1 MDGRLSN
8 PSLGTRS
15 NKAVGSHIETR
26 TLIPFRHRRSNMAPA
41 INRKTVYSYSV
52 NSLSF
57 ILLYYYYTFLIIHTH
72 THTHFSL
79 LLKRYK
85 RIPSGLFFEW
95 IDVPLDVHKS
105 VRRENSTPRNPKL
118 NSVVAWNTTGARRG
132 KLRPELPLVHLFI
145 LPTPA
150 SNRQGVVARFP
161 RAIRTAF
168 SLLRRDFPPLS
179 SLVAANVRSRP
190 LPRRELLEKAFPP
203 RPRATRFPNDRAKLN
218 RNFSTW
224 IRFHTR
230 ILFETQKC

>member
-41 INRKTVYSYSV
+41 INRKP
-52 NSLSF
+52 F
-57 ILLYYYYTFLIIHTH
+57 ILIPSILFPLSYCIIITRFLLH

-105 VRRENSTPRNPKL
+105 VWRENSTPRNPKL

-190 LPRRELLEKAFPP
+190 LSAHPA
-203 RPRATRFPNDRAKLN
+203 PRAFGKS
-218 RNFSTW
+218 FSTTSYEVPE
-224 IRFHTR
+224 R
-230 ILFETQKC
+230 

>member
-41 INRKTVYSYSV
+41 INRKP
-52 NSLSF
+52 F
-57 ILLYYYYTFLIIHTH
+57 ILIPSILFPLSYCIIITRFLLH

-118 NSVVAWNTTGARRG
+118 NSVVACSREIRREHDVESCGRNYPSCTCLYYQRQPPTARG
-132 KLRPELPLVHLFI
+132 WWPVSL
-145 LPTPA
+145 
-150 SNRQGVVARFP
+150 ARFAP
-161 RAIRTAF
+161 PFPSFVAI
-168 SLLRRDFPPLS
+168 FPPSPL
-179 SLVAANVRSRP
+179 LLLLTYEVDRSR
-190 LPRRELLEKAFPP
+190 LIPRRELLEKAFPP
-203 RPRATRFPNDRAKLN
+203 RPTRFPNDRAKLN
-218 RNFSTW
+218 RNFST
-224 IRFHTR
+224 
-230 ILFETQKC
+230 